1 MRAWEIGIGYGLG
14 MAFVASINCMEMFIV
29 FFGKCSMEIGEY
41 ANCVGVGAGFIDYY
55 YRRWEI
61 DSGKLHI
68 EIIGGRLKSN
78 THIIHARGSVSS
90 IFYFVHP
97 KSARIKIKTRL
108 LENIVF
114 SVNTKENNN
123 IKPSAAHLQSAC
135 FLPGKSD
142 HCGNKHIKMT
152 ALWIMHREMPE
163 FQISL

>member
-1 MRAWEIGIGYGLG
+1 M
-14 MAFVASINCMEMFIV
+14 
-29 FFGKCSMEIGEY
+29 
-41 ANCVGVGAGFIDYY
+41 
-55 YRRWEI
+55 
-61 DSGKLHI
+61 
-68 EIIGGRLKSN
+68 
-78 THIIHARGSVSS
+78 HADQYHPF
-90 IFYFVHP
+90 FYFVHP

-152 ALWIMHREMPE
+152 AL
-163 FQISL
+163 